1 MDNLQDFLDKVNQ
14 AEIFVQF
21 KDFFADNYPK
31 GELFAIDTSSMM
43 NAISWDNETLFVVFA
58 NESEYLYYDVP
69 FDIFLLGAFT
79 EWLVEFTKEN
89 DEELLPP
96 IKVSG
101 WFHELI
107 KDRWDYTRIK

>member
-1 MDNLQDFLDKVNQ
+1 MREARAF
-14 AEIFVQF
+14 
-21 KDFFADNYPK
+21 
-31 GELFAIDTSSMM
+31 
-43 NAISWDNETLFVVFA
+43 
-58 NESEYLYYDVP
+58 DV
-69 FDIFLLGAFT
+69 FLLGAFT